1 MTSSPSPCRRG
12 LLLLSSAAL
21 LGLAG
26 CTSGPADAAD
36 EAAAGTTAGT
46 SAGASAGTSAGASA
60 GAVGEAPATPPVGTV
75 TDDDDP
81 VATDGPRPDD
91 TDVVLSYVVWD
102 EAAGAVVAGGYVS
115 PVVEDGGTCTLE
127 LTRDGES
134 ASATAD
140 AAADASTTSCGE
152 LRVTGDELEPG
163 EWSAVLG
170 YESDTASG
178 TSEPLDVQVGS

>member
-1 MTSSPSPCRRG
+1 MTSSPFPCRRG

-21 LGLAG
+21 LGLAA
-26 CTSGPADAAD
+26 CTSGPVGTAD
-36 EAAAGTTAGT
+36 EAAAGTA
-46 SAGASAGTSAGASA
+46 AGASSGTAAGTAGAASA
-60 GAVGEAPATPPVGTV
+60 PPAVGTV
-75 TDDDDP
+75 TDDGAP
-81 VATDGPRPDD
+81 VTTDGPRPDA

-115 PVVEDGGTCTLE
+115 PVVEDGGTCTLA

-152 LRVTGDELEPG
+152 LRVADDELEPG
-163 EWSAVLG
+163 EWSAVLS